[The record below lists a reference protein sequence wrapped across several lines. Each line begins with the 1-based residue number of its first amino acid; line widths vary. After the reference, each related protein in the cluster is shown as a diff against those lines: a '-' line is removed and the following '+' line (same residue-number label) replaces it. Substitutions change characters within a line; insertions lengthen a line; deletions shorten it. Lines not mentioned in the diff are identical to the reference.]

1 MLSANS
7 GFLFAFLAGHYMT
20 YHTIPF
26 VGIAISILFLATF
39 LRFPE
44 TPVFLL
50 RQKNEQ
56 VN

>member
-1 MLSANS
+1 M
-7 GFLFAFLAGHYMT
+7 
-20 YHTIPF
+20 
-26 VGIAISILFLATF
+26 AISILFLATF

-56 VN
+56 VNEIDIRDLIII